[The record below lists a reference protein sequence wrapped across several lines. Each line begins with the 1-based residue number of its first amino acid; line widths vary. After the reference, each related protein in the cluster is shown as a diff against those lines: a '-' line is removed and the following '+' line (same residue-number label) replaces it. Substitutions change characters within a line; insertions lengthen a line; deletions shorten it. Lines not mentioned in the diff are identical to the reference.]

1 MSATVGSLF
10 SGIGGVD
17 LAFERA
23 GFQIAF
29 QVENNTFC
37 QRVLA
42 KHWPDVKRFEDV
54 RNVGKHNLPIVDVL
68 VGGFPCQSISNAGRS
83 EGITKD
89 SRSGLW
95 FEFARIIGE
104 LRPRYVFLE
113 NVAAITSKGGALV
126 LGQLADMGY
135 GAEWAVVSAADVG
148 APHLRKRWFCVAY
161 AQSTQWRAVDPG
173 TSDMERYGGVPT
185 EREKVAS
192 GVGVGG
198 TLADSARIAN
208 DLRRIGRH
216 CSPSI
221 TTNGKS
227 VANADGE
234 QCEKQRIAVGHAPE
248 HAFAGCSGKNADG
261 GHAQSSMGRI
271 LDGLSGQL
279 DAVGRQPQRWPS
291 RPGEAQHEW
300 EAPRTVPPRTVG
312 NRSARLAALG
322 NAVVP
327 QVVYPFA
334 VLIQKAIQEQLK
346 EGVQ

>member
-68 VGGFPCQSISNAGRS
+68 VGGFPCQNISNAGRR

-126 LGQLADMGY
+126 IGQLADMGY

-148 APHLRKRWFCVAY
+148 APHLRKRWFCVAN
-161 AQSTQWRAVDPG
+161 
-173 TSDMERYGGVPT
+173 
-185 EREKVAS
+185 
-192 GVGVGG
+192 
-198 TLADSARIAN
+198 AN
-208 DLRRIGRH
+208 
-216 CSPSI
+216 
-221 TTNGKS
+221 
-227 VANADGE
+227 GE

>member
-10 SGIGGVD
+10 SGIGGID

-37 QRVLA
+37 QKVLA
-42 KHWPDVKRFEDV
+42 KHWPDVTRFEDV

-68 VGGFPCQSISNAGRS
+68 VGGFPCQSISSAGRR

-126 LGQLADMGY
+126 VGQLADMGY
-135 GAEWAVVSAADVG
+135 DAEWAVVSAADVG

-161 AQSTQWRAVDPG
+161 AESTEWRAVDPG
-173 TSDMERYGGVPT
+173 TSDMERYGGVLT
-185 EREKVAS
+185 EREEVAS
-192 GVGVGG
+192 RVGVGG
-198 TLADSARIAN
+198 TFAVPAH
-208 DLRRIGRH
+208 IG
-216 CSPSI
+216 
-221 TTNGKS
+221 

-248 HAFAGCSGKNADG
+248 NAVSGCSGKNAVG
-261 GHAQSSMGRI
+261 GHAQSAMGRI
-271 LDGLSGQL
+271 LDGLPGQL

-291 RPGEAQHEW
+291 RPGEAQHAW

-334 VLIQKAIQEQLK
+334 ALIQKAIQEQLK
-346 EGVQ
+346 ED

>member
-1 MSATVGSLF
+1 MKAEKQREFELAATVLRGDEDHEYDKYLASFDNEDIKAYLSKYIDAAGAMSATVGSLF
-10 SGIGGVD
+10 SGIGGID

-29 QVENNTFC
+29 QVENNIFC
-37 QRVLA
+37 QKVLA

-68 VGGFPCQSISNAGRS
+68 VGGFPCQSISSAGRR

-113 NVAAITSKGGALV
+113 NVAAITSNGGTIV

-148 APHLRKRWFCVAY
+148 APHLRKRWFCVAN
-161 AQSTQWRAVDPG
+161 
-173 TSDMERYGGVPT
+173 
-185 EREKVAS
+185 
-192 GVGVGG
+192 
-198 TLADSARIAN
+198 AN
-208 DLRRIGRH
+208 
-216 CSPSI
+216 
-221 TTNGKS
+221 
-227 VANADGE
+227 GE
-234 QCEKQRIAVGHAPE
+234 QCEKQRIAVGHAQE
-248 HAFAGCSGKNADG
+248 HAFAGCSGKNAVG
-261 GHAQSSMGRI
+261 GHAQSAMGRI
-271 LDGLSGQL
+271 LDGLPGQL
-279 DAVGRQPQRWPS
+279 DAVGRQSQRWPS

-346 EGVQ
+346 ED

>member
-10 SGIGGVD
+10 SGIGGID

-37 QRVLA
+37 QKVLA

-68 VGGFPCQSISNAGRS
+68 VGGFPCQDISNAGRRAGIV
-83 EGITKD
+83 EGN
-89 SRSGLW
+89 RSGLW

-113 NVAAITSKGGALV
+113 NVPAITSNGGTIV
-126 LGQLADMGY
+126 VGQLADMGY
-135 GAEWAVVSAADVG
+135 DAEWAIVSAADVG

-161 AQSTQWRAVDPG
+161 
-173 TSDMERYGGVPT
+173 PT
-185 EREKVAS
+185 
-192 GVGVGG
+192 
-198 TLADSARIAN
+198 
-208 DLRRIGRH
+208 RIGSDIRRFGRN
-216 CSPSI
+216 CPTSI
-221 TTNGKS
+221 TADGQNMGN
-227 VANADGE
+227 ANGE

-248 HAFAGCSGKNADG
+248 HAVFGCSGKNAVG
-261 GHAQSSMGRI
+261 GDTKSSMGRI
-271 LDGLSGQL
+271 LDGLPGQL
-279 DAVGRQPQRWPS
+279 DAAGRQPQRWPS